1 MSTRP
6 LNETQELFSQFGP
19 NSGFIQELYE
29 HYLTDP
35 TLVGEPWISFFRDL
49 ESAHTT
55 EPATGGVTLEVVKKQ
70 AAVSRLIDAYRSH
83 GHFHAKINPLSRG
96 VRLPT
101 EHEELQ
107 LTAYGL
113 SDSDLQSPFFTDGLL
128 SEGTATLSEILS
140 KLLDCYCRTVGF
152 EFMHLASREEREFL
166 MERVEAMSRFSFSKE
181 EKTSI
186 LKYLIEAET
195 LEGSLHK
202 RYVGQKRFSLEG
214 GETVIPMLSMML
226 ESLATVGAA
235 EVRIGMPHRG
245 RLSVLVNIAG
255 KPLEVLFSE
264 FEDRTPATVHGSGD
278 VKYHL
283 GYSSSFKTVNG
294 RDILVSLCPNPS
306 HLEFVNPVV
315 EGLCRADQDIRFNRD
330 RTQVVPVVLHGEA
343 AFSGQGVVY
352 ETLNLAGTAG
362 FDTGGTI
369 HLIVNNQV
377 GFTADPSEQR
387 GTYYCSDLAKGMGAP
402 VFHVNAEDIETAC
415 WVMQLASEY
424 RQKFGKEVFVDL
436 ICHRK
441 YGHNEGD
448 DPTFTQPLM
457 YSEIK
462 NKKPLSVQYSETLQG
477 AGSLTEQDYESL
489 KQEFLTEFET
499 ASEKAAKI
507 ENSKKPD
514 YPQAKGVKTAVS
526 EATLRELSGALI
538 KIPEGFTPH
547 QKLLKI
553 LEKRSHAVIDGEG
566 IEWGVCE
573 GLAFGSL
580 LKEGVGIRLTGQD
593 VGRGTFSHRHAILT
607 DTETDTPCIPMNSV
621 SSDAQIEIYN
631 SVLSEAAVVG
641 FEYGYSHA
649 SPKELVLWEAQF
661 GDFANG
667 AQVHMDQFIAS
678 SEVKWGFRS
687 GVVLLL
693 PHGYEGQGPE
703 HSSARL
709 ERYLQLCAEDNMSVC
724 YPSNGAQYFHLLR
737 RQGLMDV
744 KRPLVVMTPK
754 SLLRLPDAAV
764 KTADLA
770 NGSFQPAIVEVIGDK
785 SKAKTAFCMTGKVY
799 YDVIAALKEAKKD
812 ALIIRIEELYPTPA
826 AAVQEAIKKSG
837 VKDVYWVQEEPKNM
851 GAWRFISEEIADA
864 TGLHLKYI
872 GRAKAASTATG
883 SGKHHLVERKEI
895 LDTVLK
901 NA

>member
-1 MSTRP
+1 MSTV
-6 LNETQELFSQFGP
+6 QELFTQFGP
-19 NSGFIQELYE
+19 NSAFIQELYD

-35 TLVGEPWISFFRDL
+35 SLVGEPWITFFKDL
-49 ESAHTT
+49 VPQGDGATPSA
-55 EPATGGVTLEVVKKQ
+55 GVSLEVVKKQ
-70 AAVSRLIDAYRSH
+70 AAVSRLIDTYRSH
-83 GHFHAKINPLSRG
+83 GHFHAKINPLTAG
-96 VRLPT
+96 VKAPT

-107 LTAYGL
+107 LSAYGL
-113 SDSDLQSPFFTDGLL
+113 SESDLQSPFFTDGLL

-140 KLLDCYCRTVGF
+140 KLTDCYCRTVGF
-152 EFMHLASREEREFL
+152 EFMHLSSREERDFL
-166 MERVEAMSRFSFSKE
+166 MDRVEAMSRFSFSQT
-181 EKTSI
+181 EKAAI
-186 LKYLIEAET
+186 LKNLIDAET

-226 ESLATVGAA
+226 DTLSREGAS

-264 FEDRTPATVHGSGD
+264 FEDRTAATIHGSGD

-283 GYSSSFKTVNG
+283 GYSSTFKTANG
-294 RDILVSLCPNPS
+294 NEILVSLCPNPS

-315 EGLCRADQDIRFNRD
+315 EGLVRADQDTRFEKD
-330 RTQVVPVVLHGEA
+330 RSKVVPVILHGEA

-352 ETLNLAGTAG
+352 ETLNLAGTLG

-387 GTYYCSDLAKGMGAP
+387 GTYYCSDIAKGMGAP

-457 YSEIK
+457 YAEIK
-462 NKKPLSVQYSETLQG
+462 NKRPLSLQYLDQLQSHG
-477 AGSLTEQDYESL
+477 DMTEERYTEVKDEFVAAFES
-489 KQEFLTEFET
+489 
-499 ASEKAAKI
+499 ASEKSKLI
-507 ENSKKPD
+507 DNSKKPI
-514 YPQAKGVKTAVS
+514 YPVATPVKTALNT
-526 EATLRELSGALI
+526 ERLQTLAQSLV
-538 KIPEGFTPH
+538 KTPEGFTPH
-547 QKLLKI
+547 QKLIKI
-553 LEKRSHAVIDGEG
+553 LEKRSQNVIDGEG

-573 GLAFGSL
+573 SLAFASL
-580 LKEGVGIRLTGQD
+580 LQDGVAVRLTGQD

-607 DTETDTPCIPMNSV
+607 DTETDASYVPMNAI
-621 SSDAQIEIYN
+621 SDTKLEIYN

-649 SPKELVLWEAQF
+649 APKQLVIWEAQF

-667 AQVHMDQFIAS
+667 AQVYMDQFLS
-678 SEVKWGFRS
+678 NSEVKWGFRS
-687 GVVLLL
+687 GIVLLL

-703 HSSARL
+703 HSSARF
-709 ERYLQLCAEDNMSVC
+709 ERYLQLCAENNMHVC
-724 YPSNGAQYFHLLR
+724 YPSNGAQFFHLLR
-737 RQGLMDV
+737 RHGLSDV
-744 KRPLVVMTPK
+744 KRPLIVMTPK

-764 KTADLA
+764 KTTDLS
-770 NGSFQPAIVEVIGDK
+770 NGTFQPAIVETIGDA
-785 SKAKTAFCMTGKVY
+785 SKAKSAFCMTGKVY
-799 YDVIAALKEAKKD
+799 YDVVSALREAGKS
-812 ALIIRIEELYPTPA
+812 AVIIRVEELYPTPTTMI
-826 AAVQEAIKKSG
+826 QEAIAQSG
-837 VKDVYWVQEEPKNM
+837 VKEAYWVQEEPKNM
-851 GAWRFISEEIADA
+851 GAWRFISEEISDA
-864 TGLHLKYI
+864 TGLSLKYI
-872 GRAKAASTATG
+872 GRAKSASTATG
-883 SGKHHLVERKEI
+883 SGKYHLIERAAI
-895 LDTVLK
+895 LDTVIK